1 MTNNVRLLTLIAC
14 LSATNVGFRIVMS
27 GGPPNV
33 KPIAFLVIVAG
44 VVGGP
49 IAGFAVGWLSMMVSD
64 LVSPYGAGVWTIG
77 TSAGMA
83 IVGFAAALRWHHKSS
98 LNRWRMALGGFLL
111 VLIFDVGTSI
121 GFAFLYSYPWWAAVL
136 NLYVPFISGGVSP
149 YPFGLAH
156 ELTTAVLLGVMGPSL
171 ITRVRKIYQ

>member
-14 LSATNVGFRIVMS
+14 LSAANVGLRIVMS

-33 KPIAFLVIVAG
+33 KPTAFLVIFAG

-64 LVSPYGAGVWTIG
+64 LVWLGAGVWTIG

-83 IVGFAAALRWHHKSS
+83 IVGFAAALLWHRKSS
-98 LNRWRMALGGFLL
+98 LNGWRMALGGFLL
-111 VLIFDVGTSI
+111 VLMFDVGTSI
-121 GFAFLYSYPWWAAVL
+121 GFAFLYSYPWWTAVL
-136 NLYVPFISGGVSP
+136 NLFPFISGGVSP